1 MGILFKVIVILGL
14 IFLIAGLFTK
24 SKAERVARRNRTTNI
39 LLLAIVVLLAVS
51 IGINLFTRF
60 SS

>member
-1 MGILFKVIVILGL
+1 MGILFKVIIILGL

-39 LLLAIVVLLAVS
+39 LLIAIVVLLAVS
-51 IGINLFTRF
+51 IGMNLFNK
-60 SS
+60 